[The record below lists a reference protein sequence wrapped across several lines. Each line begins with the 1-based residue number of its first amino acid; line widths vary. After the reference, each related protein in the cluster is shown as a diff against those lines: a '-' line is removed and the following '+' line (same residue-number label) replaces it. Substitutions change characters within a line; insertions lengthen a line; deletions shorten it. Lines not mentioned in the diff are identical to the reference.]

1 MEKWKKVLL
10 IVLRVLAGAALVAI
24 SFAIQFLP
32 GKFGVEWIIGWP
44 QFFAYL
50 LYYAIIYL
58 GIFLILPKSLRGKR
72 LNPKP
77 GQTPEQVKKN
87 TKITYI
93 FLGVL
98 FFVHSV
104 LVGFVIQWQKIDRYE
119 RSPSGKNKAVVMVR
133 KKNDAWDP
141 EYVYPTRAGLFYED
155 DNCIYLHPN
164 YEDITFTWLDDN
176 TLEITKTRKDSGEV
190 ETGCLRW

>member
-1 MEKWKKVLL
+1 MGKWKRVLF

-32 GKFGVEWIIGWP
+32 RKLGVEWIIGWP
-44 QFFAYL
+44 QFFSYL
-50 LYYAIIYL
+50 LYYATIYL
-58 GIFLILPKSLRGKR
+58 GVFLILPKSLRGKR

-77 GQTPEQVKKN
+77 GQTPEQVKRN
-87 TKITYI
+87 TKITYV

-119 RSPSGKNKAVVMVR
+119 RSPSGRNKALVWVD
-133 KKNDAWDP
+133 KKDKNFSAICP
-141 EYVYPTRAGLFYED
+141 VRAGLFYED
-155 DNCIYLHPN
+155 DNKVYLSPK

-176 TLEITKTRKDSGEV
+176 TLEITKTRKNSGEV
-190 ETGCLRW
+190 ETDCLRW